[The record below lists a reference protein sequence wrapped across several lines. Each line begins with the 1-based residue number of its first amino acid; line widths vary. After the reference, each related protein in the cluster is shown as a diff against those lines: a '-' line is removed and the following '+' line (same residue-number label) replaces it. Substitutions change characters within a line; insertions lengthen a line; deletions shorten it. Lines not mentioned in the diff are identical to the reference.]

1 MSDANTTT
9 PVRVP
14 LHGPGPR
21 RWDFGIAVALFVA
34 TLLLVMGTTED
45 LGFNR
50 DETFYHH
57 HGKVYWTW
65 FEDLADAPD
74 GEARGRLLSD
84 EGVERVWRN
93 NYEHP
98 PLMKVLYGMSW
109 KVFGEKKR
117 GLRALDARTIK
128 ISGLDKPHGFEEGD
142 QFEVLRPLVAGED
155 PNVEGRVVGV
165 ATVTRR
171 ARKEAT
177 ATLLEWTPEE
187 DPRVYCDPHRV
198 VPDEGPRMG
207 GCVGRSDGALQV
219 LSESDAFRLPGALSG
234 ALFIALL
241 YLFSLNFVRRR
252 GALFAALA
260 MLFVPRAFYHM
271 HVTCFDM
278 PITLLGF
285 SVLYAFWKSERS
297 GFRWAL
303 LAGVLWGLALLV
315 KLNAFFLPVTLGL
328 YWIFTVRGRIRR
340 FSRLPFPFPAI
351 PLAFFT
357 MVVIGPL
364 MLYLLWPILWY
375 HPIEN
380 FGRYLAFHM
389 KHDHYYQSYFG
400 QALQTPPFPIAFP
413 FIMTLVTVPLI
424 TQFLALWGGIRA
436 AIPMR
441 ISGADGVEV
450 WRRRVFIAINLLFP
464 VALIAMPSTPI
475 FGGVKHWLLTM
486 PFFCL
491 LAGIGFD
498 AAADALLA
506 WPLRVLAS
514 RRVFATA
521 AVVALGV
528 LLMAPAA
535 RDTVKYGDNGTAYF
549 NALIGGLRGAADRKM
564 QRQFWSHATIGGL
577 DHVNHNL
584 PPGAVVDFQ
593 DATGGAC
600 KMYQFEERMRQDL
613 RCVVRRGRPDAVLYD
628 VEERFS
634 EEEWRYQK
642 RLRTVAPI
650 AEHAVDGVSMIRVYQ
665 RGAGWKDA
673 EALHEGSD
681 VKSP

>member
-1 MSDANTTT
+1 MSDPDTNPSAT
-9 PVRVP
+9 VP
-14 LHGPGPR
+14 LRGPGHR
-21 RWDFGIAVALFVA
+21 RRDYGIAAGLFVA
-34 TLLLVMGTTED
+34 TLFLVMGTTED

-57 HGKVYWTW
+57 HAKVYWTW
-65 FEDLADAPD
+65 FEDLAGAPNA
-74 GEARGRLLSD
+74 EVRGRLLSD

-98 PLMKVLYGMSW
+98 PLMKVLYGVSW
-109 KVFGEKKR
+109 KVFGAKKR
-117 GLRALDARTIK
+117 SLRAVDDRTIR
-128 ISGLDKPHGFEEGD
+128 ITGLDKPHGFQEGD
-142 QFEVLRPLVAGED
+142 QFDVLRPLLADED
-155 PNVEGRVVGV
+155 ADVPDRVVGV

-171 ARKEAT
+171 DRKEAT

-187 DPRVYCDPHRV
+187 DPRVFCDPHRL
-198 VPDEGPRMG
+198 VPGEAPRMG
-207 GCVGRSDGALQV
+207 GCIGRSDGALQI
-219 LSESDAFRLPGALSG
+219 LSESDAYRLPGALSG

-241 YLFSLNFVRRR
+241 YLFSLHFVRRR
-252 GALFAALA
+252 GALVAALA

-271 HVTCFDM
+271 HLTCFDM

-297 GFRWAL
+297 RFRWAL
-303 LAGVLWGLALLV
+303 LTGILWGLALLV

-328 YWIFTVRGRIRR
+328 YWLVTVRGRIRR
-340 FSRLPFPFPAI
+340 FRRLPFPVPAI

-375 HPIEN
+375 HPVEN

-400 QALQTPPFPIAFP
+400 QALQTPPFPVAFP
-413 FIMTLVTVPLI
+413 FVMTLVTVPVI
-424 TQFLALWGGIRA
+424 TQLLALWGGLRA
-436 AIPMR
+436 AVPLR
-441 ISGADGVEV
+441 CGEASAET
-450 WRRRVFIAINLLFP
+450 WRRRGFIAVNLLFP
-464 VALIAMPSTPI
+464 ITLIAMPSTPI

-491 LAGIGFD
+491 LAGVGFD
-498 AAADALLA
+498 AAVEALLA
-506 WPLRVLAS
+506 WPLRRYAP
-514 RRVFATA
+514 RRAFVTA
-521 AVVALGV
+521 LGVALGA
-528 LLMAPAA
+528 LLLAPAA
-535 RDTVKYGDNGTAYF
+535 RDTLRYGDNGTAYF
-549 NALIGGLRGAADRKM
+549 NELIGGLRGAADRKM

-584 PPGAVVDFQ
+584 APGAVVDFQ
-593 DATGGAC
+593 DATSGAC

-613 RCVVRRGRPDAVLYD
+613 QCVVRRGRPDAMLFD
-628 VEERFS
+628 VEERFT

-642 RLRTVAPI
+642 RLRTLAPI
-650 AEHAVDGVSMIRVYQ
+650 TEHAVDGVPMIRVYQ
-665 RGAGWKDA
+665 RDAGWEDA
-673 EALHEGSD
+673 AALLEGSD
-681 VKSP
+681 DNSS